1 MSKVGI
7 SFLSLVNY
15 INIVYNYTTDKLLRA
30 DIDKYHRIGMQKN
43 KSAKIKSKI
52 KNDF

>member
-15 INIVYNYTTDKLLRA
+15 INIVYNYTIDKLLRA
-30 DIDKYHRIGMQKN
+30 DIDKYYRIGMQKTN
-43 KSAKIKSKI
+43 QQK
-52 KNDF
+52 

>member
-30 DIDKYHRIGMQKN
+30 DIDKYHRIGMQKKQISKN
-43 KSAKIKSKI
+43 KK
-52 KNDF
+52 

>member
-15 INIVYNYTTDKLLRA
+15 INIVYNYTTDKLLHD
-30 DIDKYHRIGMQKN
+30 DIDKYYRIGMQKKQISKN
-43 KSAKIKSKI
+43 KK
-52 KNDF
+52 